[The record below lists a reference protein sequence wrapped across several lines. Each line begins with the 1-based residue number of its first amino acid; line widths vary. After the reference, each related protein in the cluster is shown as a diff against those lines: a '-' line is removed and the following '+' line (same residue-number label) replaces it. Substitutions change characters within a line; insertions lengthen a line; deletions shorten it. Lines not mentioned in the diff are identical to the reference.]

1 MVSRAER
8 RSINFLITDSFMK
21 SSVRQLDVLLAI
33 FVFNGFKSLNLVK
46 VYVTILD
53 NSAMF
58 GNVLLGIKLALLSIK
73 KFS

>member
-21 SSVRQLDVLLAI
+21 SSVRQLDVLLAF

-73 KFS
+73 KF

>member
-1 MVSRAER
+1 
-8 RSINFLITDSFMK
+8 MK
-21 SSVRQLDVLLAI
+21 SSVRQLDVLLAF
-33 FVFNGFKSLNLVK
+33 FVFSGFKSLNLVK

-73 KFS
+73 KI

>member
-21 SSVRQLDVLLAI
+21 SSVRQLDVLLAF
-33 FVFNGFKSLNLVK
+33 FVFSGFKSLNLVK

-58 GNVLLGIKLALLSIK
+58 DNVLSGH
-73 KFS
+73 